1 MKKTRFFIK
10 LLLLTIAV
18 GLLSNCKT
26 ERIKLRS
33 LAPQN
38 TLIYLETNNLGN
50 SLNALTSSDSW
61 KTMAIEKPNIAAANG
76 VQAAIAITGF
86 ETTSNDISL
95 DVKPKFVVILDTNSY
110 ESTTISAVEQIV
122 STALSGESPTRNRI
136 ENTTFLY
143 WKSKD
148 NRNLTAAISGNI
160 AFIGNNEATI
170 AEFLAVKAGTSPN
183 LLDNET
189 LSELSKQQSLGFG
202 LMTKKGAT
210 EIGNILSIR
219 FAIEASDEAIVRSLI
234 TKILPNLIEQSV
246 EEVTWVA
253 NSNSG
258 KIEDVFQL
266 KLKPELA
273 NNLVTSF
280 EKSDRSDL
288 KTEPFL
294 PSNISSAT
302 AYNFKSSSIAFQG
315 FVRSLA
321 SQTSETDGNVIG
333 KFSNLLLESY
343 GIRDSLAF
351 FEAIDGDI
359 ITAQIGN
366 DADDTIIIANVRDEK
381 KLKASVISSDEISL
395 VVSNKKAIL
404 GDKSAVE
411 KYLLMPPNDFLSH
424 STSAFSTSLDETQN
438 TKQIVEIFSKT
449 DETLT
454 PNRKISVTYTNAK
467 RFGIERI
474 RVSEFGLFGDIAN
487 LIGAE

>member
-61 KTMAIEKPNIAAANG
+61 KTLAIEKPNIAAANG

-170 AEFLAVKAGTSPN
+170 AEFLAVKDGTSPN

-246 EEVTWVA
+246 EEITWVA
-253 NSNSG
+253 NSKSG

-273 NNLVTSF
+273 NNLITSF
-280 EKSDRSDL
+280 EKSERSDL
-288 KTEPFL
+288 KTEPSL

-321 SQTSETDGNVIG
+321 LQTSETDGNVIG

-395 VVSNKKAIL
+395 VVSSKKAIL
-404 GDKSAVE
+404 GDKDAVE
-411 KYLLMPPNDFLSH
+411 KYLLMSPNDFLSH
-424 STSAFSTSLDETQN
+424 STSAFSTSLDETQH